1 MASELRVDKI
11 HNEGGDNDS
20 GIDLSTN
27 DQIVL
32 KTANTTRLTMNAT
45 GQTTIVG
52 EGGTTTTN
60 LQQGLCK
67 SWVNQQNDASQSNTN
82 DSFNVSSA
90 ADTAT
95 GHSTFTVTSA
105 FSADTFASVASA
117 GQNSQTDRFAQNVTE
132 ADGTQP
138 STSTYQVKAFD
149 ISAGN
154 LGHIDAF
161 MVSCFGDLL

>member
-1 MASELRVDKI
+1 MSTLLLNTLTGKTSAGSIDVTSE
-11 HNEGGDNDS
+11 
-20 GIDLSTN
+20 
-27 DQIVL
+27 
-32 KTANTTRLTMNAT
+32 
-45 GQTTIVG
+45 
-52 EGGTTTTN
+52 GTTKTIN

-161 MVSCFGDLL
+161 MVSCLGDLA

>member
-1 MASELRVDKI
+1 MSTLLLNTLTGKTSAGSIDVTSE
-11 HNEGGDNDS
+11 
-20 GIDLSTN
+20 
-27 DQIVL
+27 
-32 KTANTTRLTMNAT
+32 
-45 GQTTIVG
+45 
-52 EGGTTTTN
+52 GTTKTIN

-67 SWVNQQNDASQSNTN
+67 SWVNQQNDTSQSNTN

-138 STSTYQVKAFD
+138 YTSTYQVKAFD